1 MPDSYPAS
9 AAKAPDTSLSSLYAW
24 LDSPNVSSPAESILA
39 LRDHLHVLERTAMP
53 LLQWAEVLDRLYV
66 RGISSIEQAIPDL
79 VETPVPVPGKTRQA
93 IRTMQEVLYTMA
105 EQALAL
111 HDKSDN
117 PHQSSLRIAPDL
129 VLWRALHALSR
140 HLLIGSL
147 TASPPGTG
155 VWRKLH
161 QTYDLARHQGI
172 TRNTPEG
179 TTRSLQD
186 EYYAAV
192 LLGCA
197 QPASFTAREIV
208 FLDAYLERFSS
219 QIDSNR
225 DKPDRNPVM
234 FWIDPARDA
243 PATPCSRKP
252 PPQETPVRYF
262 SCGRLTDLLD
272 KQLEALDSGTDA
284 KQLALPDFAATPA
297 GRGVLR
303 RLSVHWGDPGKRRFP
318 RRRQN
323 YRAQLCAGLKSIFQL
338 FQKEPVPVEASSWMI
353 VNESP
358 DGYAIMHVSGKTGL
372 ITVGDVVALKTETG
386 NNWQLC
392 IIRWIQSENQEHL
405 ELGLQILSVR
415 AVAAHLALPPG
426 TDGNVCRPV
435 LVLPATPVIRP
446 EESLVVPSGMLAGHS
461 KNLVLIIEKDNI
473 EVREINTG
481 QRGEQN
487 GQIEIYEIETEQQDY

>member
-1 MPDSYPAS
+1 MPDSYSETGNKTPG
-9 AAKAPDTSLSSLYAW
+9 TSLSSLNAW
-24 LDSPNVSSPAESILA
+24 LDSPDLSSPAESISA
-39 LRDHLHVLERTAMP
+39 LCEHLHGFGSAEVP
-53 LLQWAEVLDRLYV
+53 LPKRAEVLDRVYM
-66 RGISSIEQAIPDL
+66 RGMTCVEKLIPDL
-79 VETPVPVPGKTRQA
+79 VDTPVPVPGKARQV
-93 IRTMQEVLYTMA
+93 IRTMQEMLYGIA
-105 EQALAL
+105 EQFLDL
-111 HDKSDN
+111 HDKND
-117 PHQSSLRIAPDL
+117 SLGQTGSCIAPDL
-129 VLWRALHALSR
+129 ALWRTLHALSR

-147 TASPPGTG
+147 TASPPGIG
-155 VWRKLH
+155 IWRKLH
-161 QTYDLARHQGI
+161 QTYDLARQQGI

-179 TTRSLQD
+179 TTRPLQD

-197 QPASFTAREIV
+197 QPASFTAREIL

-225 DKPDRNPVM
+225 DKPDRNPEM
-234 FWIDPARDA
+234 FWIDPVRDA

-262 SCGRLTDLLD
+262 SCGRLADLLAN
-272 KQLEALDSGTDA
+272 QLEALDSGAGA
-284 KQLALPDFAATPA
+284 KQLELPEYAATPA

-323 YRAQLCAGLKSIFQL
+323 YRAQLCAGLNKIYQL
-338 FQKEPVPVEASSWMI
+338 FQKRPVSAETSNWMI

-358 DGYAIMHVSGKTGL
+358 DGYSIMHVSGRTGP

-392 IIRWIQSENQEHL
+392 IIRWVLSENQEHL
-405 ELGLQILSVR
+405 ELGLQILS
-415 AVAAHLALPPG
+415 ANAIAADLALPSG
-426 TDGNVCRPV
+426 TDGNACRPV
-435 LVLPATPVIRP
+435 LVLPATPVLRP
-446 EESLVVPSGMLAGHS
+446 EESMVVPSGMLAGHT

-487 GQIEIYEIETEQQDY
+487 GQIEIYEIETEQQGC